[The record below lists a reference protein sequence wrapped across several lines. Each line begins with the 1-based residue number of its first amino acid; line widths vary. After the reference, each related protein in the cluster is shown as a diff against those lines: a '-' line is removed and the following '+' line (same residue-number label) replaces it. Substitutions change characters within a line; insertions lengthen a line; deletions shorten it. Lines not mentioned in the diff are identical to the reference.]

1 MPANMKMKKPGRIL
15 ALIIL
20 AAVVCS
26 LIPALW
32 LYVKRSPSPYTNEQ
46 AIEKLKDNKGEYFAF
61 VVLGDN
67 HSGLIFNDSAT
78 LKLIRHI
85 NREDR
90 FKKIPIDF
98 VGISGDVTCRGTGW
112 DYRIYNKVRALIK
125 RPVISAIGN
134 HDEDN
139 NGRGLFGKYAG
150 KNEFAFADRDSYFIV
165 VDNTEGDISD
175 EQFSRLEKE
184 LETSSHYAH
193 RFVFVHKS
201 PLSPYQQSWY
211 RPELNPWSYRFMKL
225 CEKYK
230 VDIVFA
236 GHEHMFKE
244 EVFNGVRYIVSG
256 GGGMLI
262 QIPDKDGG
270 FLHYIMVR
278 VYGDYVDY
286 EVRKICPPFWELLVY
301 YIWKDAFYFLKDIL
315 F

>member
-1 MPANMKMKKPGRIL
+1 MPTNLKIKKPGKIL
-15 ALIIL
+15 VVIIL
-20 AAVVCS
+20 IAVICS
-26 LIPALW
+26 LVPALW
-32 LYVKRSPSPYTNEQ
+32 LYIKRSPAPYTNEQ
-46 AIEKLKDNKGEYFAF
+46 AVEKLKDNKGEYFAF
-61 VVLGDN
+61 VVMGDN
-67 HSGLIFNDSAT
+67 HAGLIFNDSAT

-90 FKKIPIDF
+90 FNKIPIDF
-98 VGISGDVTCRGTGW
+98 VSIVGDVSCVGTAW
-112 DYRIYNKVRALIK
+112 DYSIYNKTRALIK
-125 RPVISAIGN
+125 GPVISSIGN

-139 NGRGLFGKYAG
+139 NGRDLFKRYAG
-150 KNEFAFADRDSYFIV
+150 KSEFAFADRNSYFIIV
-165 VDNTEGDISD
+165 NNAEGDISD
-175 EQFSRLEKE
+175 EQFSKLENE
-184 LETSSHYAH
+184 LEASSHYAH
-193 RFVFVHKS
+193 RFVFVHKP

-230 VDIVFA
+230 VDTVFA

-244 EVFNGVRYIVSG
+244 EVYNGVRYIVSG

-270 FLHYIMVR
+270 FLHYIVVR

-286 EVRKICPPFWELLVY
+286 EVRKICPPFWELLAY